1 MALGDSANQN
11 QNRQYAP
18 SYWSRFSIKQR
29 DGKLRLS
36 PSYSQGLMKLSI
48 GEQQSDNYKYNDI
61 ASITLSPTKA
71 RVFAEALRQYKEDG
85 IARGVDTGIKD
96 TRPIIAISKI
106 NDVDAITI
114 GKISPNGE
122 FESRVDFMLNSQYH
136 YGLQWRNLDD
146 MDTVGKQFYDQL
158 EIDQLIALCE
168 EFAISAF
175 GATAASTCEMMRWD
189 YSIPRAIEGIA
200 SKLGVELRAN
210 PSNNATRTGNSF
222 FNRDAEAPARGNR
235 SSLEELEDELG

>member
-11 QNRQYAP
+11 QNRQYSP

-48 GEQQSDNYKYNDI
+48 GEQGENYKYNDI

-71 RVFAEALRQYKEDG
+71 KVFAEALRQYKEDG

-106 NDVDAITI
+106 NDADAITI

-136 YGLQWRNLDD
+136 YGLRWRNLDD
-146 MDTVGKQFYDQL
+146 MGTVDKQFYDQL

-168 EFAISAF
+168 EFATSAF

-189 YSIPRAIEGIA
+189 YSIPRMIEGIA
-200 SKLGVELRAN
+200 SKLGIELRAN

-222 FNRDAEAPARGNR
+222 FNRETEAPARGNR

>member
-48 GEQQSDNYKYNDI
+48 GEQGENYKYNDI

-71 RVFAEALRQYKEDG
+71 KIFAEALKLYKEDG
-85 IARGVDTGIKD
+85 MARGVDTGIKD

-106 NDVDAITI
+106 NDTDAITI
-114 GKISPNGE
+114 GKISPDGN

-136 YGLQWRNLDD
+136 YGLKWRNLDN
-146 MDTVGKQFYDQL
+146 MDTVDKQFYDYM

-168 EFAISAF
+168 EFAVSSF

-210 PSNNATRTGNSF
+210 PTNNATRTGNSF
-222 FNRDAEAPARGNR
+222 FNRDNDAPAKANR